1 LTLLPVSPQAA
12 IVPDIVPRVDP
23 SEHRRNQRFSSS
35 QTGSDSDSTA
45 NGSSGSSK
53 LLIAGTIVPIP
64 ALLIALAIIWIRRHR
79 HKSGK
84 ETEPA
89 QGEIATAPS
98 KFDSVC
104 LGHLIDR

>member
-1 LTLLPVSPQAA
+1 VPTFT
-12 IVPDIVPRVDP
+12 IVPDIFPRVDP
-23 SEHRRNQRFSSS
+23 SEHRPNQRFSSS
-35 QTGSDSDSTA
+35 QNGSDSDSNA

-53 LLIAGTIVPIP
+53 LLTAGIIIAIP
-64 ALLIALAIIWIRRHR
+64 ALLIALAVIWIRRHR

-98 KFDSVC
+98 IFDSVC
-104 LGHLIDR
+104 LGHLMDR